1 MRGRRP
7 RRDYFITAL
16 DDGLMA
22 LDVGPWVEQ
31 KYRYVGMYAELFAT
45 GMKNLWP
52 RRVYL
57 DLFSGPG
64 HSRVRGADRVVLGS
78 PLIALSLPDP
88 FDAYVFADENPAA
101 VDALKARVIRIED
114 RPGVSFVPGDA
125 NAEVGEIIARIPGDR
140 GERALS
146 FCFLDPY
153 KLNIHF
159 DTVRQLADGRAIDFL
174 ILLALYVD
182 ANRNIQSYIRDESPT
197 IDRFLGEPGWREQ
210 WKAAEKAGES
220 IVEFLA
226 KAYSSR
232 MAGLGYL
239 PMALDQ
245 MVKIRSYD
253 KRLPLYYLAF
263 FSRHKTG
270 LKFWREVLKYAKDQL
285 TLFELP

>member
-1 MRGRRP
+1 MTRRS
-7 RRDYFITAL
+7 RRDYFITVP
-16 DDGLMA
+16 DDRLPR

-45 GMKNLWP
+45 GMKNQWP

-64 HSRVRGADRVVLGS
+64 HSRVKSTGRIVLGS

-88 FDAYVFADENPAA
+88 FDAYIFSDEKTAA
-101 VDALKARVIRIED
+101 IEALKSRVGRIGNCPE
-114 RPGVSFVPGDA
+114 VSFVPGDA
-125 NAEVGEIIARIPGDR
+125 NAVVSEIIKKIPGDR
-140 GERALS
+140 GARALS

-159 DTVRQLADGRAIDFL
+159 DTVKRLAEGRAIDFV

-182 ANRNIQSYIRDESPT
+182 ANRNIQSYIRDESLT
-197 IDRFLGEPGWREQ
+197 IDRFLGDADWRDQ
-210 WKAAEKAGES
+210 WRAAEQAGES
-220 IVEFLA
+220 IVAFLA

-232 MAGLGYL
+232 MAKMGYL

-245 MVKIRSYD
+245 MVKIRSHD
-253 KRLPLYYLAF
+253 RRLPLYYLAF

-270 LKFWREVLKYAKDQL
+270 LKFWREVLKYANDQL
-285 TLFELP
+285 PLFEQP